1 MEEAKASLKMLRKC
15 GAEVKLQILA
25 DMMENEGSGFL
36 ALPLPVLCFFS
47 ETPKFL
53 IKKGRM
59 EEAKAFRNVAQI
71 FQQVLGLDSILFF
84 GPLLQQSAGYTYNAS
99 FVAPLIAGVV
109 RDGVIGLTYPSYNSF
124 DRQRTLVSVV
134 GFWLCHFLYCV
145 YFFSETPRFLIKKG
159 HIEEA
164 KASLKMLRKCV
175 AEAKLQMLA
184 GMRKNEGKRKR
195 KKLSYSPL
203 LLVNIEAQIFQQLL
217 GLNSILFIGP
227 LLLQSAGYTYNASF
241 VASLIAG
248 VVRAGV
254 IGLTYL
260 SYNSFDR
267 WRTLV

>member
-1 MEEAKASLKMLRKC
+1 MAMLKPWSCLIFYPLACAKL
-15 GAEVKLQILA
+15 
-25 DMMENEGSGFL
+25 
-36 ALPLPVLCFFS
+36 
-47 ETPKFL
+47 
-53 IKKGRM
+53 
-59 EEAKAFRNVAQI
+59 VAGNMSV
-71 FQQVLGLDSILFF
+71 QVLILEVIPIIWSEINIGKAPKWIFF
-84 GPLLQQSAGYTYNAS
+84 G
-99 FVAPLIAGVV
+99 
-109 RDGVIGLTYPSYNSF
+109 YNSTVLWKSTSTKAVDMAESHNF
-124 DRQRTLVSVV
+124 CYGWNGPLQVV